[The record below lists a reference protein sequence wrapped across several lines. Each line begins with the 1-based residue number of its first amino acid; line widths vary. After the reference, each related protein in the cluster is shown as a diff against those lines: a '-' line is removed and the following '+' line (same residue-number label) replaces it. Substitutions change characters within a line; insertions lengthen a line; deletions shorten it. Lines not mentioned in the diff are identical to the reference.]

1 MQNFKDLYSNEI
13 VSFLKEQFQ
22 YKNLHQVPKIKKIQ
36 VNRGLGLAGQNK
48 KTLDKTINEFR
59 LITGQQPIVTKADTS
74 IAGFKLREEAPIGVT
89 VTLRDEKMYSFL
101 DRLANLVLPRIRD
114 FQGLDPKKFDKKG
127 NYNFGLLE
135 QLVFPEIDYDQVD
148 QTLGLNITIVTSAKN
163 SKEGLALLKK
173 YGLPFRD

>member
-1 MQNFKDLYSNEI
+1 MQNFKELYSSE
-13 VSFLKEQFQ
+13 VAPFLKEQFK
-22 YKNLHQVPKIKKIQ
+22 YKNLHEIPKIKKIQ
-36 VNRGLGLAGQNK
+36 VNRGLGLSGQNK

-59 LITGQQPIVTKADTS
+59 LITGQQPIITMANTS
-74 IAGFKLREEAPIGVT
+74 IAGFKLREKAPIGVT
-89 VTLRDEKMYSFL
+89 VTLRDEKMNAFL
-101 DRLANLVLPRIRD
+101 DRLINLALPRIRD

-148 QTLGLNITIVTSAKN
+148 QTLGLNITIVTTAKN
-163 SKEGLALLKK
+163 SVEGLALLKK